1 MTMTTYWKQITPSD
15 YAWEHEALEYLRE
28 ALPDHDPYRAWS
40 NFEFIAQDGSINEV
54 DLLVLTPKGCFL
66 VEVKSHSGE
75 LSGDASTWVQ
85 VKRNG
90 RRQSF
95 DNPRLLAD
103 RKAKKLA
110 SLLKA
115 QPSSRKTSKER
126 IPFITSMVFLSS
138 ENLTTH
144 LEGPAR
150 MNVCTRNDVLASLT
164 EMNEDWPH
172 RVMSRP
178 VAKLLSRAMEE
189 AGVKE
194 SKRLRR
200 VGQYE
205 LTELLDE
212 SDYYQE
218 WLARHLDVGMTRK
231 VRIYLSH
238 HRPVEEARRL
248 QKAAELEFRILEGIE
263 HPGIL
268 RALDLQQHDH
278 GPALVYEHDPEACRL
293 DLLLRNNVRR
303 LDTLEAIALVRQ
315 IAESVKYAHGQRLYH
330 RALSPQNI
338 YVKQTVNGEVR
349 CKIANWSTASRI
361 FESDTQQLSVL
372 SHLTY
377 LVRDEAGPYVAL
389 ESHQG
394 QGDGV
399 QMDVFSLGTIAYH
412 LFTGIKPAES
422 DLELQDKL
430 SHGKGLQVTDAL
442 NGASPEMQYLVQY
455 ATHPDVSSRI
465 DSVDEFLE
473 LLDKLEQSLAHAE
486 GEVPASPTE
495 AQPDQLLAEGVRVVR
510 RLGKGAS
517 SVVFL
522 VDIQGQERVLKLA
535 ATPDHNTRL
544 SQEANTLAGL
554 RHQAI
559 VGYHNKVELDGHVGL
574 VLDYADQGTL
584 AQRLRRE
591 GAVPLGML
599 ERFGEDLLG
608 ALVHLEDH
616 AIFHRD
622 IKPEN
627 LGLLKL
633 GGSQLHLVM
642 FDFSLSNAGADN
654 ITAGTLAYMDPFI
667 RDPGRRRW
675 DDYAERFAA
684 ALTLYEMAA
693 GSLPG
698 WAGDS
703 GLPAL
708 IEGQLQIDS
717 SVFDPSVRD
726 RLTAFF
732 RKALTRDVRKRFA
745 NAEEMLKEWRLTFLD
760 VQRATQHSRLEASG
774 TCPFDEASLDTQI
787 GLLPLSAAAL
797 DALTRRGVN
806 TVADLIGLRRS
817 KVRVWVGV
825 GSQTRAELSEVI
837 GILQKRLQTEQQSL
851 DQVQSSGE
859 HASIDRLF
867 GMVMPARRT
876 DPRREQFLKEYLGR
890 LDDDKPSDSL
900 SVHWPTMRSISAHTG
915 LETSEVR
922 AFQDKANALWSKNK
936 AITELRDEI
945 AEILA
950 DNGGVMT
957 ALEVSEALLLRR
969 GSLQESP
976 LRERWAQAVARAAVD
991 TELTKQDPR
1000 WIIRRIG
1007 RRLVLADNVQGRG
1020 EELADYAESLGQLAD
1035 ECAEQD
1041 SLLSPSRTLGKVR
1054 SVPAPEVSIGLSNAR
1069 LLRLAAAA
1077 SQKAALS
1084 SRAEFYPI
1092 GMQAQRAL
1100 ELAQGALLGS
1110 KALTVK
1116 DVQERV
1122 QGRYPMA
1129 EPLPGRPQLDE
1140 LIRGLDMGFDW
1151 DGDYELAGRQRG
1163 AYCLPLTNF
1172 STSGTRNLSQSHL
1185 GKSDDGPGVT
1195 LQDVKALEQSI
1206 DNALEGARFL
1216 ALTVQPR
1223 QWEQAKA
1230 KLRASYPLTLISFD
1244 ELLLRHL
1251 HQLCQGMKRPP
1262 DWSVVLKA
1270 DAAERTSRDWQNLQR
1285 LVARV
1290 LPAMADEIRQSG
1302 QPVLLT
1308 EPGLLARY
1316 ELVTTWLNDLR
1327 QQLGNTAEDGIIP
1340 HALLLL
1346 VAADAQKD
1354 GATIDGIT
1362 VPRGAGT
1369 REWARIPSVWL
1380 ESDAMARVALA

>member
-1 MTMTTYWKQITPSD
+1 MTKATYWKQITPSD
-15 YAWEHEALEYLRE
+15 YAWEREALDYLRE

-66 VEVKSHSGE
+66 VEVKSHSGV

-85 VKRNG
+85 EKRDG

-110 SLLKA
+110 SLLQA
-115 QPSSRKTSKER
+115 QPSSRRTNKER
-126 IPFITSMVFLSS
+126 IPFIASMVFLSS
-138 ENLTTH
+138 ENLTTR

-150 MNVCTRNDVLASLT
+150 INVCTRNDVLSTLT
-164 EMNEDWPH
+164 EMHEGWPH
-172 RVMSRP
+172 RVMTRP
-178 VAKLLSRAMEE
+178 VATLLSRAMEE

-205 LTELLDE
+205 LTKLLDE

-218 WLARHLDVGMTRK
+218 WLARHLDVGMARK

-238 HRPVEEARRL
+238 HRPVDEARRL

-278 GPALVYEHDPEACRL
+278 GPALVYEHDPEAFRL
-293 DLLLRNNVRR
+293 DLLLRNNMRR
-303 LDTLEAIALVRQ
+303 LDTPQAIDLIRQ
-315 IAESVKYAHGQRLYH
+315 IAEAVKFAHGQRLYH

-338 YVKQTVNGEVR
+338 YVKQLPDGELR
-349 CKIANWSTASRI
+349 CKIANWSTAARI
-361 FESDTQQLSVL
+361 FESDAQQMSVL

-377 LVRDEAGPYVAL
+377 LVREEAGPYVAL
-389 ESHQG
+389 EAHQG

-399 QMDVFSLGTIAYH
+399 QMDVFSLGAIAYH

-455 ATHPDVSSRI
+455 ATHPHVGSRI
-465 DSVDEFLE
+465 DSVEEFLE
-473 LLDKLEQSLAHAE
+473 QLDKLEQSLTHAE
-486 GEVPASPTE
+486 GEVPASPNE
-495 AQPDQLLAEGVRVVR
+495 AQPDQLLAEGVRVVK

-522 VDIQGQERVLKLA
+522 VDYHGQERVLKLA
-535 ATPDHNTRL
+535 VTPDHNTRL
-544 SQEANTLAGL
+544 LQEANTLASL

-559 VGYHNKVELDGHVGL
+559 VGYHDKVELGGHIGL
-574 VLDYADQGTL
+574 VLDYADRGTL

-654 ITAGTLAYMDPFI
+654 IIAGTLAYMDPFI

-708 IEGQLQIDS
+708 IEGQLQVDS

-732 RKALTRDVRKRFA
+732 QKALTRDVRERFA
-745 NAEEMLKEWRLTFLD
+745 NAEEMLKEWRLAFLD
-760 VQRATQHSRLEASG
+760 AQLVTQHSRFEAFA
-774 TCPFDEASLDTQI
+774 TCPFEEASLDTQI

-806 TVADLIGLRRS
+806 TAADLIGLSRS

-825 GSQTRAELSEVI
+825 GSLTRAELSEAI
-837 GILQKRLQTEQQSL
+837 GTLQERLQTEQHSR
-851 DQVQSSGE
+851 DQVQSSDE

-867 GMVMPARRT
+867 GMVMPARRA
-876 DPRREQFLKEYLGR
+876 DPQREQFLNEYLGR
-890 LDDDKPSDSL
+890 LDGDKPSDSH
-900 SVHWPTMRSISAHTG
+900 SVHWPTMLSISAHTG

-922 AFQDKANALWSKNK
+922 SFQDKVIAQWSKNK
-936 AITELRDEI
+936 AITEVRNEI

-950 DNGGVMT
+950 DNGGVIT

-991 TELTKQDPR
+991 TELSKQEPR

-1020 EELADYAESLGQLAD
+1020 EELADYAEALGQFAD

-1041 SLLSPSRTLGKVR
+1041 TLLSPSRTLDKVR
-1054 SVPAPEVSIGLSNAR
+1054 SVPAPDVSIGLSNAR

-1092 GMQAQRAL
+1092 GMQARRAL

-1129 EPLPGRPQLDE
+1129 EPLPGRPQLDD

-1151 DGDYELAGRQRG
+1151 DGNYELSGRQRG
-1163 AYCLPLTNF
+1163 AYCLPLASF
-1172 STSGTRNLSQSHL
+1172 STSGTRSLSQSHL
-1185 GKSDDGPGVT
+1185 SSGDEGPGVT

-1216 ALTVQPR
+1216 ALTVRPR

-1230 KLRASYPLTLISFD
+1230 KLRANYPLTLISFD

-1251 HQLCQGMKRPP
+1251 HQLCQGMTRPP

-1290 LPAMADEIRQSG
+1290 LPAMADEIRQAG

-1316 ELVTTWLNDLR
+1316 ELITTWLNDLR
-1327 QQLGNTAEDGIIP
+1327 QQLMTSAEGASTP

-1346 VAADAQKD
+1346 IAADAQQD
-1354 GATIDGIT
+1354 GAMIDGVT

-1380 ESDAMARVALA
+1380 ESDTMASMAVA

>member
-1 MTMTTYWKQITPSD
+1 MTMATYWKQITPSD
-15 YAWEHEALEYLRE
+15 YAWEREALEYLRE

-85 VKRNG
+85 VKRDG

-110 SLLKA
+110 SLLQS
-115 QPSSRKTSKER
+115 QPSSRKTNKER

-138 ENLTTH
+138 ENLTTR

-150 MNVCTRNDVLASLT
+150 INVCTRNDVVASLT
-164 EMNEDWPH
+164 EMHEDWPH
-172 RVMSRP
+172 RTMTRP
-178 VAKLLSRAMEE
+178 LATLLSRAMEE
-189 AGVKE
+189 AGIKE

-205 LTELLDE
+205 LTKLLDE

-218 WLARHLDVGMTRK
+218 WLARHLDVGMARK
-231 VRIYLSH
+231 VRIYLTQ

-278 GPALVYEHDPEACRL
+278 GPALVYEHDPEAFRL

-303 LDTLEAIALVRQ
+303 LDTLQAIDLVRQ
-315 IAESVKYAHGQRLYH
+315 IAESVKFAHGQRLYH

-338 YVKQTVNGEVR
+338 YVKQMSEGELH
-349 CKIANWSTASRI
+349 CKIANWSTATRI

-377 LVRDEAGPYVAL
+377 LVREEAGPYVAL
-389 ESHQG
+389 EAHQG
-394 QGDGV
+394 QSDGV
-399 QMDVFSLGTIAYH
+399 QMDVFSLGAIAYH
-412 LFTGIKPAES
+412 LFTGFKPAES

-455 ATHPDVSSRI
+455 ATHPNVGSRI
-465 DSVDEFLE
+465 DSVEEFLE

-486 GEVPASPTE
+486 GERPASPTE
-495 AQPDQLLAEGVRVVR
+495 AQPDQQLNDDIRVIK

-522 VDIQGQERVLKLA
+522 VDYQGHERVLKLA
-535 ATPDHNTRL
+535 VTPDHNARL
-544 SQEANTLAGL
+544 LQEANTLASL

-559 VGYHNKVELDGHVGL
+559 VGYHHQIELDGHVGL
-574 VLDYADQGTL
+574 MIDYADQGTL

-599 ERFGEDLLG
+599 ERFGDDLLG

-726 RLTAFF
+726 QLTHFF
-732 RKALTRDVRKRFA
+732 HKALTRDVRTRFA
-745 NAEEMLKEWRLTFLD
+745 NAEEMLKEWRLAFLEAKPAS
-760 VQRATQHSRLEASG
+760 QRGRLNASG

-806 TVADLIGLRRS
+806 TVADLVKLNRS

-825 GSQTRAELSEVI
+825 GSLTRAELSDAI
-837 GILQKRLQTEQQSL
+837 ATLQERLQTERQSR
-851 DQVQSSGE
+851 DRVQSSDE
-859 HASIDRLF
+859 HASVDRLF
-867 GMVMPARRT
+867 GMVMPARRS
-876 DPRREQFLKEYLGR
+876 DPRREQFLNEYLGR
-890 LDDDKPSDSL
+890 LDGNKPSDSH
-900 SVHWPTMRSISAHTG
+900 SVHWPTMLSISAHTG

-922 AFQDKANALWSKNK
+922 TFLDKVMALWNKNK
-936 AITELRDEI
+936 AITEVRDEI

-950 DNGGVMT
+950 ENGGVIT
-957 ALEVSEALLLRR
+957 ALEISEALLLRR

-976 LRERWAQAVARAAVD
+976 VRERWAQAVARAAVD
-991 TELTKQDPR
+991 TELTKQEPR
-1000 WIIRRIG
+1000 WIIRRMG
-1007 RRLVLADNVQGRG
+1007 RRLVLADNIQGRG
-1020 EELADYAESLGQLAD
+1020 EELADYAEALGQLAD
-1035 ECAEQD
+1035 ECAEQET
-1041 SLLSPSRTLGKVR
+1041 LLSPSRTLEKVR
-1054 SVPAPEVSIGLSNAR
+1054 SMPAPDISIGLSNAR

-1110 KALTVK
+1110 RALSVN

-1129 EPLPGRPQLDE
+1129 ELLPGRPKLDE

-1151 DGDYELAGRQRG
+1151 DGDYTIEEGKRG
-1163 AYCLPLTNF
+1163 AYCLPLINF
-1172 STSGTRNLSQSHL
+1172 STSGNHSLSQSHL
-1185 GKSDDGPGVT
+1185 SHTEEGSSVT
-1195 LQDVKALEQSI
+1195 LQDVKNLEHSI
-1206 DNALEGARFL
+1206 NNALEGSRFL
-1216 ALTVQPR
+1216 ALTVRPR
-1223 QWEQAKA
+1223 QWEKA
-1230 KLRASYPLTLISFD
+1230 KTKLISNYPLAQISFD

-1251 HQLCQGMKRPP
+1251 NQLCQGMQRPP

-1290 LPAMADEIRQSG
+1290 LPAMADEIRQVD

-1327 QQLGNTAEDGIIP
+1327 QQALMTSHDDSCS

-1346 VAADAQKD
+1346 IAADGQSE
-1354 GATIDGIT
+1354 GAAIDGVS
-1362 VPRGAGT
+1362 VPHGAGT
-1369 REWARIPSVWL
+1369 REWVRIPSVWL
-1380 ESDAMARVALA
+1380 EHDAMANAEVA

>member
-1 MTMTTYWKQITPSD
+1 MANHWKQITPSD
-15 YAWEHEALEYLRE
+15 YAWEREALEFLRE
-28 ALPDHDPYRAWS
+28 TLPDHDPYRAWS

-54 DLLVLTPKGCFL
+54 DLLLLTPKGCFL

-85 VKRNG
+85 IKRNG

-110 SLLKA
+110 SLLGG
-115 QPSSRKTSKER
+115 QPSSRKSKDR
-126 IPFITSMVFLSS
+126 IPFITSLVFLSS
-138 ENLTTH
+138 ENLTTR

-150 MNVCTRNDVLASLT
+150 INVCTRDDVLGSLI
-164 EMNEDWPH
+164 EMHEDWPH
-172 RVMSRP
+172 RIMSRP
-178 VAKLLSRAMEE
+178 VAKLLARAMEE
-189 AGVKE
+189 AGIKE

-218 WLARHLDVGMTRK
+218 WLARHLDVGMARK
-231 VRIYLSH
+231 VRIYLTQ
-238 HRPVEEARRL
+238 HRPPEEARRL
-248 QKAAELEFRILEGIE
+248 QKAAELEFRILEGLE

-268 RALDLQQHDH
+268 KALDLLQHDH
-278 GPALVYEHDPEACRL
+278 GPALVYEHDSEAFRL

-303 LDTLEAIALVRQ
+303 LDTLQAIDLVRQ
-315 IAESVKYAHGQRLYH
+315 IAEAVKYAHGQRLYH

-338 YVKQTVNGEVR
+338 YVKQLPDGGLR

-377 LVRDEAGPYVAL
+377 LVREEAGPYVAL
-389 ESHQG
+389 EAHQG
-394 QGDGV
+394 GADGV
-399 QMDVFSLGTIAYH
+399 QMDVFSLGAIAYH
-412 LFTGIKPAES
+412 LFTGNKPAES

-430 SHGKGLQVTDAL
+430 SNGKGLQVTDAL
-442 NGASPEMQYLVQY
+442 NGASHEMQALVQY

-473 LLDKLEQSLAHAE
+473 ELERLEQVLSRTE
-486 GEVPASPTE
+486 GEVPTAPTE
-495 AQPDQLLAEGVRVVR
+495 AQPDQLLTDGMRVIK

-522 VDIQGQERVLKLA
+522 VDHHGQQRVLKLA
-535 ATPDHNTRL
+535 VTPDHNARL
-544 SQEANTLAGL
+544 QREAHTLASL

-559 VGYHNKVELDGHVGL
+559 VGYHDSVDLGGHVGL
-574 VLDYADQGTL
+574 LIDFAEQGTL

-608 ALVHLEDH
+608 ALLHLEDH

-627 LGLLKL
+627 LGLIKL

-642 FDFSLSNAGADN
+642 FDFSLSLAGADN

-698 WAGDS
+698 WAGDAD
-703 GLPAL
+703 LPAL

-717 SVFDPSVRD
+717 NMFDPHIRD

-732 RKALTRDVRKRFA
+732 EKALARDVRQRFA
-745 NAEEMLKEWRLTFLD
+745 NAEEMLKEWRRVFLD
-760 VQRATQHSRLEASG
+760 AQQPVLQPRQQAKKG
-774 TCPFDEASLDTQI
+774 TCTLGEASLDTQI
-787 GLLPLSAAAL
+787 GLLQLSLAAL

-806 TVADLIGLRRS
+806 TVADLIGLNRS

-825 GSQTRAELSEVI
+825 GSHTRAELSEAI
-837 GILQKRLQTEQQSL
+837 GVLQERLQTERQARER
-851 DQVQSSGE
+851 VQGDEE

-867 GMVMPARRT
+867 GMVMPARHT
-876 DPRREQFLKEYLGR
+876 DPQRQQFLNEYLGR
-890 LDDDKPSDSL
+890 LNGDKPSDGH
-900 SVHWPTMRSISAHTG
+900 SVHWPTMLSISAHTG
-915 LETSEVR
+915 LETVEVR
-922 AFQDKANALWSKNK
+922 AFQDKAIALWSKNK
-936 AITELRDEI
+936 AITEVRGEI

-950 DNGGVMT
+950 DNGGVIT

-991 TELTKQDPR
+991 TELTRQEPR

-1007 RRLVLADNVQGRG
+1007 HRLVLADNVQGRG
-1020 EELADYAESLGQLAD
+1020 EELADYAEALGQLAD
-1035 ECAEQD
+1035 ECVAQEA
-1041 SLLSPSRTLGKVR
+1041 LLSPSRILEKIR
-1054 SVPAPEVSIGLSNAR
+1054 SVPAPDASLGLSNAR
-1069 LLRLAAAA
+1069 LLRLAAAT
-1077 SQKAALS
+1077 SQRAALS

-1092 GMQAQRAL
+1092 GMKAQRAL

-1110 KALTVK
+1110 KALTVRE
-1116 DVQERV
+1116 VQERV

-1129 EPLPGRPQLDE
+1129 EALPPRPQLDA
-1140 LIRGLDMGFDW
+1140 LVHSLDMGFKW
-1151 DGDYELAGRQRG
+1151 EGDFELTDKKRG
-1163 AYCLPLTNF
+1163 AYCPPLANMA
-1172 STSGTRNLSQSHL
+1172 TSGGRTLTQSYSSN
-1185 GKSDDGPGVT
+1185 GDEGQGIT
-1195 LQDVKALEQSI
+1195 LQDVQSLEQSI
-1206 DNALEGARFL
+1206 RNALDSARFL
-1216 ALTVQPR
+1216 ALTVRPR

-1230 KLRASYPLTLISFD
+1230 KLRARYPLVIISFD
-1244 ELLLRHL
+1244 ELLIRHL
-1251 HQLCQGMKRPP
+1251 HRLCDSMARPP
-1262 DWSVVLKA
+1262 DWLVVLKA

-1290 LPAMADEIRQSG
+1290 LPAMADEIRQTG

-1308 EPGLLARY
+1308 EPGLMARY
-1316 ELVTTWLNDLR
+1316 DLVTTWLNELR
-1327 QQLGNTAEDGIIP
+1327 QHLETSADDKETAY
-1340 HALLLL
+1340 ALLLL
-1346 VAADAQKD
+1346 IAADAQQD
-1354 GATIDGIT
+1354 GATIDGVT

-1380 ESDAMARVALA
+1380 EADAMASVA

>member
-1 MTMTTYWKQITPSD
+1 MTMATYWKQITPSD
-15 YAWEHEALEYLRE
+15 YAWEREALEYLRE

-85 VKRNG
+85 VKRDG

-110 SLLKA
+110 SLLQA
-115 QPSSRKTSKER
+115 QPSSRRTSKER
-126 IPFITSMVFLSS
+126 IPFISSMVFLSS
-138 ENLTTH
+138 ENLTTR

-150 MNVCTRNDVLASLT
+150 INVCTRNDVLATLT
-164 EMNEDWPH
+164 EMHEDWPH
-172 RVMSRP
+172 RVMTRP
-178 VAKLLSRAMEE
+178 VATLLSRAMEE
-189 AGVKE
+189 AGIKE

-205 LTELLDE
+205 LTELFDE

-218 WLARHLDVGMTRK
+218 WLARHLDVGMARK

-278 GPALVYEHDPEACRL
+278 GPALVYEHDPEAFRL

-303 LDTLEAIALVRQ
+303 LDTLQAIDLIRQ
-315 IAESVKYAHGQRLYH
+315 IAEAVKFAHGQRLYH

-338 YVKQTVNGEVR
+338 YVKQLPDGELR
-349 CKIANWSTASRI
+349 CKIANWSTAARI

-377 LVRDEAGPYVAL
+377 LVREEAGPYVAL
-389 ESHQG
+389 EAHQG

-399 QMDVFSLGTIAYH
+399 QMDVFSLGAIAYH

-455 ATHPDVSSRI
+455 ATHPNLGSRI
-465 DSVDEFLE
+465 DSVEEFLE

-495 AQPDQLLAEGVRVVR
+495 AQPDQLLAEGIRVVK

-517 SVVFL
+517 SVVFV
-522 VDIQGQERVLKLA
+522 VDYQGQERVLKLA
-535 ATPDHNTRL
+535 VTPDHNTRL
-544 SQEANTLAGL
+544 LQEANTLASL

-574 VLDYADQGTL
+574 VLDYADRGTL

-732 RKALTRDVRKRFA
+732 HKALTRDVRKRFA
-745 NAEEMLKEWRLTFLD
+745 NAEEMLKEWRLAFLD
-760 VQRATQHSRLEASG
+760 AQHATQHPRLEASG

-806 TVADLIGLRRS
+806 TVADLIALSRS

-825 GSQTRAELSEVI
+825 GSLTRAELSERI
-837 GILQKRLQTEQQSL
+837 GTLQERLQTEQHSR

-859 HASIDRLF
+859 HASVDRLF
-867 GMVMPARRT
+867 GMVMPARRA
-876 DPRREQFLKEYLGR
+876 DPQREQFLNEYLGR
-890 LDDDKPSDSL
+890 LDGDKPSDSY
-900 SVHWPTMRSISAHTG
+900 SVHWPTMLSISAHTG

-922 AFQDKANALWSKNK
+922 AYQDKVIALWSKNK
-936 AITELRDEI
+936 AITEVRDEI

-950 DNGGVMT
+950 DNGGVIT

-969 GSLQESP
+969 GSVQESP
-976 LRERWAQAVARAAVD
+976 LRERSMTASRPISSGSYADA
-991 TELTKQDPR
+991 PR
-1000 WIIRRIG
+1000 RRCHRTVSRSIQYSPMTTT
-1007 RRLVLADNVQGRG
+1007 RPPYSVVNFPT
-1020 EELADYAESLGQLAD
+1020 
-1035 ECAEQD
+1035 
-1041 SLLSPSRTLGKVR
+1041 LS
-1054 SVPAPEVSIGLSNAR
+1054 
-1069 LLRLAAAA
+1069 AA
-1077 SQKAALS
+1077 SDTA
-1084 SRAEFYPI
+1084 
-1092 GMQAQRAL
+1092 
-1100 ELAQGALLGS
+1100 
-1110 KALTVK
+1110 T
-1116 DVQERV
+1116 
-1122 QGRYPMA
+1122 
-1129 EPLPGRPQLDE
+1129 
-1140 LIRGLDMGFDW
+1140 
-1151 DGDYELAGRQRG
+1151 
-1163 AYCLPLTNF
+1163 
-1172 STSGTRNLSQSHL
+1172 
-1185 GKSDDGPGVT
+1185 KS
-1195 LQDVKALEQSI
+1195 
-1206 DNALEGARFL
+1206 
-1216 ALTVQPR
+1216 
-1223 QWEQAKA
+1223 
-1230 KLRASYPLTLISFD
+1230 TLIFN
-1244 ELLLRHL
+1244 EL
-1251 HQLCQGMKRPP
+1251 
-1262 DWSVVLKA
+1262 S
-1270 DAAERTSRDWQNLQR
+1270 E
-1285 LVARV
+1285 
-1290 LPAMADEIRQSG
+1290 SG
-1302 QPVLLT
+1302 
-1308 EPGLLARY
+1308 
-1316 ELVTTWLNDLR
+1316 
-1327 QQLGNTAEDGIIP
+1327 
-1340 HALLLL
+1340 
-1346 VAADAQKD
+1346 
-1354 GATIDGIT
+1354 
-1362 VPRGAGT
+1362 
-1369 REWARIPSVWL
+1369 
-1380 ESDAMARVALA
+1380 

>member
-1 MTMTTYWKQITPSD
+1 
-15 YAWEHEALEYLRE
+15 
-28 ALPDHDPYRAWS
+28 WS

-85 VKRNG
+85 IKRDG

-110 SLLKA
+110 SLLQA
-115 QPSSRKTSKER
+115 QPSSRKTNKER
-126 IPFITSMVFLSS
+126 IPFISSMVFLSS
-138 ENLTTH
+138 ENLTTR

-150 MNVCTRNDVLASLT
+150 INVCTRTDVLSTLT
-164 EMNEDWPH
+164 DMHEGWPH
-172 RVMSRP
+172 RVMTRP
-178 VAKLLSRAMEE
+178 AATLLSRAMEE

-200 VGQYE
+200 VGHYE
-205 LTELLDE
+205 LTKLLDE

-218 WLARHLDVGMTRK
+218 WLARHLDVGMARK

-278 GPALVYEHDPEACRL
+278 GPALVYEHDPEAFRL
-293 DLLLRNNVRR
+293 DLLLRNNMRR
-303 LDTLEAIALVRQ
+303 LDTLQAIDLIRQ
-315 IAESVKYAHGQRLYH
+315 IAEAVKFAHGQRLYH

-338 YVKQTVNGEVR
+338 YVKQLPDGELR
-349 CKIANWSTASRI
+349 CKIANWSTAARI
-361 FESDTQQLSVL
+361 FESDAQQMSVL

-377 LVRDEAGPYVAL
+377 LVREEAGPYVAL
-389 ESHQG
+389 EAHQG
-394 QGDGV
+394 EGDGV
-399 QMDVFSLGTIAYH
+399 QMDVFSLGAIAYH
-412 LFTGIKPAES
+412 LFTGVKPAES

-455 ATHPDVSSRI
+455 ATHPHVGSRI
-465 DSVDEFLE
+465 DSVEEFLE
-473 LLDKLEQSLAHAE
+473 QLDKLEQSLAHAE
-486 GEVPASPTE
+486 GEVPVSPIE
-495 AQPDQLLAEGVRVVR
+495 AQPDQLLAEGIRVVK

-522 VDIQGQERVLKLA
+522 VDYQGQERVLKLA
-535 ATPDHNTRL
+535 VTPDHNTRL
-544 SQEANTLAGL
+544 LQEANTLASL

-559 VGYHNKVELDGHVGL
+559 VGYHDKVELDGHVGL
-574 VLDYADQGTL
+574 VLDYADRGTL

-732 RKALTRDVRKRFA
+732 QKALTRDVRKRFA
-745 NAEEMLKEWRLTFLD
+745 NAEEMLKEWRLAFLD
-760 VQRATQHSRLEASG
+760 AQLGTQHSRLEASG
-774 TCPFDEASLDTQI
+774 TCPFEEASLDTQI

-806 TVADLIGLRRS
+806 TVADLIGLSRS

-825 GSQTRAELSEVI
+825 GSLTRAELSEAI
-837 GILQKRLQTEQQSL
+837 GTLQERLQTEQHSR
-851 DQVQSSGE
+851 DQVQSSG
-859 HASIDRLF
+859 
-867 GMVMPARRT
+867 
-876 DPRREQFLKEYLGR
+876 
-890 LDDDKPSDSL
+890 
-900 SVHWPTMRSISAHTG
+900 
-915 LETSEVR
+915 
-922 AFQDKANALWSKNK
+922 
-936 AITELRDEI
+936 
-945 AEILA
+945 
-950 DNGGVMT
+950 
-957 ALEVSEALLLRR
+957 
-969 GSLQESP
+969 
-976 LRERWAQAVARAAVD
+976 
-991 TELTKQDPR
+991 
-1000 WIIRRIG
+1000 
-1007 RRLVLADNVQGRG
+1007 
-1020 EELADYAESLGQLAD
+1020 
-1035 ECAEQD
+1035 
-1041 SLLSPSRTLGKVR
+1041 
-1054 SVPAPEVSIGLSNAR
+1054 
-1069 LLRLAAAA
+1069 
-1077 SQKAALS
+1077 
-1084 SRAEFYPI
+1084 
-1092 GMQAQRAL
+1092 
-1100 ELAQGALLGS
+1100 
-1110 KALTVK
+1110 
-1116 DVQERV
+1116 
-1122 QGRYPMA
+1122 
-1129 EPLPGRPQLDE
+1129 
-1140 LIRGLDMGFDW
+1140 
-1151 DGDYELAGRQRG
+1151 
-1163 AYCLPLTNF
+1163 
-1172 STSGTRNLSQSHL
+1172 
-1185 GKSDDGPGVT
+1185 
-1195 LQDVKALEQSI
+1195 
-1206 DNALEGARFL
+1206 
-1216 ALTVQPR
+1216 
-1223 QWEQAKA
+1223 
-1230 KLRASYPLTLISFD
+1230 
-1244 ELLLRHL
+1244 
-1251 HQLCQGMKRPP
+1251 
-1262 DWSVVLKA
+1262 
-1270 DAAERTSRDWQNLQR
+1270 
-1285 LVARV
+1285 
-1290 LPAMADEIRQSG
+1290 
-1302 QPVLLT
+1302 
-1308 EPGLLARY
+1308 
-1316 ELVTTWLNDLR
+1316 
-1327 QQLGNTAEDGIIP
+1327 
-1340 HALLLL
+1340 
-1346 VAADAQKD
+1346 
-1354 GATIDGIT
+1354 
-1362 VPRGAGT
+1362 
-1369 REWARIPSVWL
+1369 
-1380 ESDAMARVALA
+1380 

>member
-1 MTMTTYWKQITPSD
+1 MSMTNNWKQITPSD
-15 YAWEHEALEYLRE
+15 YAWEREALEYLRE
-28 ALPDHDPYRAWS
+28 LLPDHDPYRAWS

-85 VKRNG
+85 VKRDG

-110 SLLKA
+110 SLLQA

-126 IPFITSMVFLSS
+126 IPFISSMVFLSS
-138 ENLTTH
+138 DNLTTR

-150 MNVCTRNDVLASLT
+150 INVCTRNEVLATLT
-164 EMNEDWPH
+164 EMHEDWPH
-172 RVMSRP
+172 RVITRP
-178 VAKLLSRAMEE
+178 AATLLSRAMEE
-189 AGVKE
+189 AGVNE

-205 LTELLDE
+205 LTTLLDE

-218 WLARHLDVGMTRK
+218 WLARHLDVGMARK

-278 GPALVYEHDPEACRL
+278 GPALVYEHDPEAFRL

-303 LDTLEAIALVRQ
+303 LDTLQSIDLLKQ
-315 IAESVKYAHGQRLYH
+315 IAEAVKFAHGQRLYH
-330 RALSPQNI
+330 RALSPHNV
-338 YVKQTVNGEVR
+338 YVKQMPDGELR
-349 CKIANWSTASRI
+349 CKIANWSTATRI
-361 FESDTQQLSVL
+361 FESDAQQLSVL

-377 LVRDEAGPYVAL
+377 LVREEAGPYVAL
-389 ESHQG
+389 EAHQG
-394 QGDGV
+394 HGDGV

-412 LFTGIKPAES
+412 LFTGSKPAEN

-442 NGASPEMQYLVQY
+442 NGASTEMQYLVQY
-455 ATHPDVSSRI
+455 ATHPDASSRI
-465 DSVDEFLE
+465 DSVEEFLE
-473 LLDKLEQSLAHAE
+473 LLEKLEQSLARVE
-486 GEVPASPTE
+486 GEMPASPTD
-495 AQPDQLLAEGVRVVR
+495 AQPEQLLSDGVRVIK

-522 VDIQGQERVLKLA
+522 VDYHGHERVLKLA
-535 ATPDHNTRL
+535 VTPDHNPRL
-544 SQEANTLAGL
+544 LQEANTLASM

-559 VGYHNKVELDGHVGL
+559 IGYHDKIDLDGHVGL
-574 VLDYADQGTL
+574 ILDYADQGTL

-608 ALVHLEDH
+608 ALVHLEGH

-642 FDFSLSNAGADN
+642 FDFSLSHAGADN
-654 ITAGTLAYMDPFI
+654 ITAGTMAYMDPFI
-667 RDPGRRRW
+667 RDLGRRRW

-684 ALTLYEMAA
+684 ALTLYEMTA

-698 WAGDS
+698 WAGDT

-717 SVFDPSVRD
+717 TVFDPNVRD

-732 RKALTRDVRKRFA
+732 FKALTRDVRQRFA
-745 NAEEMLKEWRLTFLD
+745 NAEEMLKEWRLVFINAQPSTLHFRED
-760 VQRATQHSRLEASG
+760 ASG
-774 TCPFDEASLDTQI
+774 SCPFHEAARNTQI

-806 TVADLIGLRRS
+806 TVEDLIGLSRS

-825 GSQTRAELSEVI
+825 SSQTRAELSDAI
-837 GILQKRLQTEQQSL
+837 STLQERLQTEQQSRK
-851 DQVQSSGE
+851 QVQSADE

-867 GMVMPARRT
+867 TIVMPARRA
-876 DPRREQFLKEYLGR
+876 DPRREQFLNEYLGR
-890 LDDDKPSDSL
+890 LDGDKPSDSH
-900 SVHWPTMRSISAHTG
+900 SVHWPTMISISAHTG
-915 LETSEVR
+915 LETVEVR
-922 AFQDKANALWSKNK
+922 SFQEKVIAQWSKNK
-936 AITELRDEI
+936 SITEIRDEI
-945 AEILA
+945 TEILA
-950 DNGGVMT
+950 DNGGVIT
-957 ALEVSEALLLRR
+957 ALEVAEALLLRR

-991 TELTKQDPR
+991 AELAKHEPR
-1000 WIIRRIG
+1000 WIIRRTG
-1007 RRLVLADNVQGRG
+1007 RRLVLADNIQGRG
-1020 EELADYAESLGQLAD
+1020 EELADYAEALGHLAD
-1035 ECAEQD
+1035 ECAEQET
-1041 SLLSPSRTLGKVR
+1041 LLSPSRTLDKVR
-1054 SVPAPEVSIGLSNAR
+1054 SVPAPDISLALSNAR

-1077 SQKAALS
+1077 SQKSALS

-1092 GMQAQRAL
+1092 GMKAQRAL

-1110 KALTVK
+1110 KALTVN

-1122 QGRYPMA
+1122 QGRYTMA

-1151 DGDYELAGRQRG
+1151 DGEYEIAGKRRG
-1163 AYCLPLTNF
+1163 AYCLPLANF
-1172 STSGTRNLSQSHL
+1172 STSGSRSLTQSHL
-1185 GKSDDGPGVT
+1185 SNSDEGPGVT
-1195 LQDVKALEQSI
+1195 QLDIDALEQSI

-1216 ALTVQPR
+1216 ALTVRPR

-1230 KLRASYPLTLISFD
+1230 KLCAQYPLINISFD

-1251 HQLCQGMKRPP
+1251 RKLCEGMARPP

-1270 DAAERTSRDWQNLQR
+1270 DAAGQTSRDWQNLQR

-1290 LPAMADEIRQSG
+1290 LPTIADEIRQCG
-1302 QPVLLT
+1302 KPVLIT
-1308 EPGLLARY
+1308 DPGLIARY
-1316 ELVTTWLNDLR
+1316 ELVTTWLKDLR
-1327 QQLGNTAEDGIIP
+1327 QQLVISTGDGANT

-1346 VAADAQKD
+1346 IAADAQHD
-1354 GATIDGIT
+1354 GATIDGVT

-1369 REWARIPSVWL
+1369 SEWTRIPSVWL
-1380 ESDAMARVALA
+1380 ESDTVASVA